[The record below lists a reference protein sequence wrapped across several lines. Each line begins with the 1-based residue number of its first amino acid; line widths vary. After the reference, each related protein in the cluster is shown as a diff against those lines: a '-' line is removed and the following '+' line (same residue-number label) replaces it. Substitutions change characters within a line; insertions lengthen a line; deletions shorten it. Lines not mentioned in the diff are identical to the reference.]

1 MPASTKTYDCL
12 FEFTNDMAQPTILH
26 LTRCSTGGVE
36 LWEGESV
43 TLILESG
50 STYYYTVKQGAK
62 EARISV
68 RSWQS
73 FRCTASAIVSGR
85 PPSGQGVTV
94 LSYL

>member
-62 EARISV
+62 EARISYV
-68 RSWQS
+68 
-73 FRCTASAIVSGR
+73 VSLTTLAFV
-85 PPSGQGVTV
+85 S
-94 LSYL
+94 

>member
-50 STYYYTVKQGAK
+50 STYYYWDGQKPLTAVYAS
-62 EARISV
+62 ERHSPFPLRYFISLSRSRIY
-68 RSWQS
+68 
-73 FRCTASAIVSGR
+73 A
-85 PPSGQGVTV
+85 
-94 LSYL
+94 